1 MSSLDELLYKE
12 KYLKYKNKYIQL
24 KEYQGGGLKDVFN
37 KTRKVAITVANT
49 VATKAYEAKTVANT
63 VATKASEA
71 KTKVNEKIYLKA
83 YIIAKTEVIQNLKNE
98 IDNKTIKK
106 NISAIEDFLKLKGYI
121 IYSNDSKKIKLIG
134 AKGTLSNLGDSA
146 NDLVDYMLGNKTLKG
161 QIKEISNYIDK
172 INNVIN
178 FITNN
183 ESVKQILKQD
193 LGGSGDTGDG
203 GNDGGSGDGGN
214 DGGSGDTGEKGVAGE
229 KGDGDTGEKGVAGE
243 KGDGGND
250 GDDGNDDGN
259 NVTNSQCN
267 TIKCYI
273 DKIIESEKL
282 NMDHVN
288 KIKQMINNIDKVLL
302 NRKVSTYNNIDEI
315 NNTNNK
321 IFDATYT
328 KNKIDDIKNLVYNE
342 LIKKSSENNTYE
354 PKKISHIYIE
364 YTNVPKSN
372 ANITFYIIKT

>member
-1 MSSLDELLYKE
+1 MVSLDEQLYKE
-12 KYLKYKNKYIQL
+12 KYLKYKKKYIQL
-24 KEYQGGGLKDVFN
+24 KEYQGGDIKGMYKNLKN
-37 KTRKVAITVANT
+37 KAKEVAKEV
-49 VATKAYEAKTVANT
+49 KTN
-63 VATKASEA
+63 
-71 KTKVNEKIYLKA
+71 VNEKINLKA

-134 AKGTLSNLGDSA
+134 AKGTLSKLGDSA
-146 NDLVDYMLGNKTLKG
+146 NDLADYILGNKTVKG

-183 ESVKQILKQD
+183 ETAKKILNLVLD
-193 LGGSGDTGDG
+193 AVDATGATGATDATNNTVPSGATGGTTG
-203 GNDGGSGDGGN
+203 
-214 DGGSGDTGEKGVAGE
+214 A
-229 KGDGDTGEKGVAGE
+229 A
-243 KGDGGND
+243 
-250 GDDGNDDGN
+250 N
-259 NVTNSQCN
+259 NSCN

-288 KIKQMINNIDKVLL
+288 KIKQIINNNDKVLL
-302 NRKVSTYNNIDEI
+302 NRKVSTYSNNDEI
-315 NNTNNK
+315 DNDNNNR
-321 IFDATYT
+321 IFDATYN
-328 KNKIDDIKNLVYNE
+328 KNNIDNIKKLVYNE
-342 LIKKSSENNTYE
+342 LIKESSQINTDDL
-354 PKKISHIYIE
+354 KKISHIYIE

-372 ANITFYIIKT
+372 ANITFYINKA